1 MLGQELE
8 AWKSMADTADAV
20 LPSAK
25 AELNAAR
32 RDASA
37 AHAAKTQAQQEA
49 AKARAGLAGK
59 ASLAE
64 LAQARQQSS
73 RVAAEL
79 EQVRRE
85 LAAKTQALELFESQM
100 SDEDSDSE
108 DDAKPQVAEMT
119 AALEASRAEGQ
130 AALERSQES
139 FSEAANRLRS
149 LCGQPVGSACQGGRT
164 VGERRHGAPLRAVYA
179 RL

>member
-1 MLGQELE
+1 
-8 AWKSMADTADAV
+8 MADTADAV

-37 AHAAKTQAQQEA
+37 AHAAKTQAQQQL

-100 SDEDSDSE
+100 SDEDSDKAKRLAASPLSE
-108 DDAKPQVAEMT
+108 V
-119 AALEASRAEGQ
+119 S
-130 AALERSQES
+130 
-139 FSEAANRLRS
+139 
-149 LCGQPVGSACQGGRT
+149 GGRRAARPHRACSA
-164 VGERRHGAPLRAVYA
+164 RRARPLRPAGGPSFAAVS
-179 RL
+179 RSFRFLLT